1 MVKSYPELPSV
12 QSQINSILARLSALE
27 KASAKKK

>member
-1 MVKSYPELPSV
+1 MKGYPELPSV
-12 QSQINSILARLSALE
+12 QNQINEILARLSALE